1 MNEKK
6 VTIITI
12 ICLVVILLAGG
23 SAIYYLEFVR
33 LKEVTA
39 ELVRVKGE
47 VAVAEDKQ
55 SKIPGL
61 KKSIE
66 ELKQKEQ
73 ELIRQIPNLE
83 KTEYDAFA
91 NLLDGLRRQSGVS
104 VSRAGWTTP
113 TKATAAPGRAAKV
126 QPANIHKVQYG
137 LTVTGSFYQILR
149 YINLLEQQKRFI
161 GIEDFTINKGGG
173 ENIAGAKATAPQRDL
188 KITIYS
194 YAYKLPSKPLEIE
207 GEKPR
212 AGKST
217 DIPD

>member
-12 ICLVVILLAGG
+12 ICLAIILLVGG
-23 SAIYYLEFVR
+23 GAIYYLKFVR
-33 LKEVTA
+33 LTEVTA
-39 ELVRVKGE
+39 ELDRVKGE
-47 VAVAEDKQ
+47 VAVAEDKR
-55 SKIPGL
+55 SKIPAL
-61 KKSIE
+61 EKSIE

-91 NLLDGLRRQSGVS
+91 NLLDGLRRQSGVT

-113 TKATAAPGRAAKV
+113 TKPVSIPGRAPKI
-126 QPANIHKVQYG
+126 QPASIHKVQYG
-137 LTVTGSFYQILR
+137 LNVTGSFYQILR

-161 GIEDFTINKGGG
+161 GIEDFTIGKGTS
-173 ENIAGAKATAPQRDL
+173 ENLAGARATAHQRDL

-194 YAYKLPSKPLEIE
+194 YAYKLQPKPLEIE

-212 AGKST
+212 TGKST